1 MYGCRMNLQS
11 LRRKRHIQL
20 HRYYSKTWMGEKKII
35 LESIALVHRAS
46 ELRTVVTQTDISS
59 LMFDVTNRKHMEK
72 YSAETGS

>member
-1 MYGCRMNLQS
+1 
-11 LRRKRHIQL
+11 
-20 HRYYSKTWMGEKKII
+20 MGEKKFI

-72 YSAETGS
+72 YSVETGS